1 MRLFFLCQNKHIHY
15 IKKNMVLFLSDTI
28 EKTHSKWHKIKKN
41 IYIWFYHF
49 IFLENKL
56 SGTFEKNIHI

>member
-1 MRLFFLCQNKHIHY
+1 
-15 IKKNMVLFLSDTI
+15 MVLFLSDTT
-28 EKTHSKWHKIKKN
+28 EKNTVNDTKLKKY
-41 IYIWFYHF
+41 IYIWFYHL